1 MADTIKYLLSEEQIP
16 RTWYNVMAD
25 LPSPPPPRC
34 TGDAQ
39 AARPDD
45 LAPLFPMALIMQEV
59 SAEREIEIPGPVRE
73 IYKQWR
79 PSPLYRA
86 RRLEKVLG
94 TPAKIYYK
102 YEGLS
107 PAGSHKPN
115 TAVAQAF
122 YNREAGVRKIAT
134 ETGAASGALRWH
146 LPARCSGSKSR
157 CSWSRSPTSRS
168 LTAAH

>member
-1 MADTIKYLLSEEQIP
+1 
-16 RTWYNVMAD
+16 
-25 LPSPPPPRC
+25 
-34 TGDAQ
+34 
-39 AARPDD
+39 
-45 LAPLFPMALIMQEV
+45 MALIMQEV
-59 SAEREIEIPGPVRE
+59 SAERKSRFPARCGE

-79 PSPLYRA
+79 PSPLYRPS
-86 RRLEKVLG
+86 RLEKVLG

-107 PAGSHKPN
+107 PAGSAQTN

-134 ETGAASGALRWH
+134 EPRRPVGLCAGICRRAVRIQVPGVHGQA
-146 LPARCSGSKSR
+146 
-157 CSWSRSPTSRS
+157 PTSRS